1 MTVHGGHLGGARPGI
16 AAESGNISP
25 LVFEISGMDCA
36 DCARGIE
43 RTVRHVPGVASST
56 VSFGTARLR
65 VLADEETD
73 PATLSGHVVRAV
85 GEAGYGARILQEP
98 ATATPVPPWW
108 RAWLGNTRLRAAA
121 AAGVLIVL
129 AWLLGRLSA
138 VASVP
143 SLLSLLG
150 YQTEKISL
158 LPLLGYAG
166 AVLIGGAQ
174 IARSGFRALVRSHT
188 LDINL
193 LMTVAVL
200 GAIAINEWAEAAAV
214 VFLFGLGEGLEGLTV
229 DRARNSIRSLLHLTP
244 LEAVRKSPGGPERV
258 AVEDLELHDIVI
270 VRPGERIPADG
281 LVVTG
286 GSSVDQAAIT
296 GESMPVA
303 KTAGSDVYA
312 GTINGR
318 GYLEVEVRHR
328 AADATL
334 ARIGRLIEEAQEQR
348 APTERFVDRFARY
361 YTPVVFAAAVLVAL
375 VPPLTGQPLLPWL
388 YRALVLLV
396 VSCPCAL
403 VISTPVAIVAAL
415 GRAAAFGV
423 LIKGGEH
430 LEQAGS
436 IRVVAFDKTG
446 TLTAGRPEV
455 VAVRTVSGYEPE
467 ELIALAAVI
476 EERSEHPLAAAVLHR
491 REHEVAMG
499 ACDVHGDHAHDHDAD
514 HIHLYPHDESEAEL
528 AAREVS
534 DFEAITGLGARASLD
549 GHACYVGSLSLFD
562 ELGVNTHELRGT
574 VEQWQDEGRTVL
586 LVGGDTEVYGA
597 IAVADRPRPF
607 AREALQQLRQAGVHR
622 ITMLTGDNERTARS
636 VARELG
642 VDEHRA
648 GLLPEQKVG
657 AVRELIAA
665 YGRVAMVGDGVNDAP
680 ALATAT
686 IGVAM
691 GAAGSDTAIET
702 ADIAL
707 MGDDLGK
714 LAFVIGLSR
723 RALRIIRA
731 NIAFALAVKALVI
744 GLTLLGLTSLWLAIL
759 ADTGA
764 TLLVVANSMRLLRY
778 QPLSGSDSLPDQCV
792 AATEPEAATVSE
804 S

>member
-1 MTVHGGHLGGARPGI
+1 MTERDRHPSGAS
-16 AAESGNISP
+16 ADNQAELSNGVP
-25 LVFEISGMDCA
+25 LVFDLSGMDCA
-36 DCARGIE
+36 ECARGIE
-43 RTVRHVPGVASST
+43 RTVREIPGVASTT
-56 VSFGTARLR
+56 VSFGTAKLR
-65 VLADEETD
+65 VVASDDTD
-73 PATLSGHVVRAV
+73 AVTLSSDVVRAV
-85 GEAGYGARILQEP
+85 GDAGYGARIP
-98 ATATPVPPWW
+98 TARDAAMPVPPWW
-108 RAWLGNTRLRAAA
+108 RAWMGNARLRAAA

-129 AWLLGRLSA
+129 AWLLGRLPA

-150 YQTEKISL
+150 YQTEEISL
-158 LPLLGYAG
+158 LPLLGYAA
-166 AVLIGGAQ
+166 AVLVGGAQ
-174 IARSGFRALVRSHT
+174 IARSGFRTLVRSHT

-193 LMTVAVL
+193 LMTVAVV

-244 LEAVRKSPGGPERV
+244 LEAVRKGHRGPEQV
-258 AVEDLELHDIVI
+258 AVEDLEPHDIVI

-286 GSSVDQAAIT
+286 ASSVDQAAIT
-296 GESMPVA
+296 GESMPVT
-303 KTAGSDVYA
+303 KVAGSDVYA
-312 GTINGR
+312 GTMNGR
-318 GYLEVEVRHR
+318 GYLEVVVRHR
-328 AADATL
+328 AEDATL

-348 APTERFVDRFARY
+348 APTERFVDRFSRY
-361 YTPVVFAAAVLVAL
+361 YTPAVFAAAVLVAL

-415 GRAAAFGV
+415 GRASAFGV

-430 LEQAGS
+430 LEQAGG
-436 IRVVAFDKTG
+436 IRAVAFDKTG
-446 TLTAGRPEV
+446 TLTIGRPEV
-455 VAVRTVSGYEPE
+455 VAVRTVGGYEPE

-491 REHEVAMG
+491 REHEMAVG
-499 ACDVHGDHAHDHDAD
+499 ACDVHGAHAHDHDAE
-514 HIHLYPHDESEAEL
+514 HIHLYPHDESEADL
-528 AAREVS
+528 SAREVS
-534 DFEAITGLGARASLD
+534 DFEAITGRGARASLD
-549 GHACYVGSLSLFD
+549 GRTCYVGSPRLFD
-562 ELGVNTHELRGT
+562 EMGVNTGELRGT

-597 IAVADRPRPF
+597 IAVADRPRPH
-607 AREALQQLRQAGVHR
+607 AREALQRLRQAGVRR

-642 VDEHRA
+642 VDEYRA

-657 AVRELIAA
+657 AVRELLAA
-665 YGRVAMVGDGVNDAP
+665 RGRVAMVGDGVNDAP

-686 IGVAM
+686 VGVAM

-707 MGDDLGK
+707 MGDDLGR

-744 GLTLLGLTSLWLAIL
+744 GLTFLGLTSLWLAIL

-778 QPLSGSDSLPDQCV
+778 QPWDGSDGPVTTGV
-792 AATEPEAATVSE
+792 AAAKSEAGTAAV
-804 S
+804 

>member
-1 MTVHGGHLGGARPGI
+1 MTERDRHPSGASADNR
-16 AAESGNISP
+16 AELNNGVP
-25 LVFEISGMDCA
+25 LVFDLSGMDCA

-43 RTVRHVPGVASST
+43 RTVREIPGVASTT
-56 VSFGTARLR
+56 VSFGTAKLR
-65 VLADEETD
+65 VVASDDTD
-73 PATLSGHVVRAV
+73 AVTLSGDVVRAV
-85 GEAGYGARILQEP
+85 GDAGYGARIP
-98 ATATPVPPWW
+98 TARDAAMPVPPWW
-108 RAWLGNTRLRAAA
+108 RAWMGNARLRAAA

-129 AWLLGRLSA
+129 AWLLGRLPA

-150 YQTEKISL
+150 YQTEEISL
-158 LPLLGYAG
+158 LPLLGYAA
-166 AVLIGGAQ
+166 AVLVGGAQ
-174 IARSGFRALVRSHT
+174 IARSGFRTLVRSHT

-193 LMTVAVL
+193 LMTVAVV

-244 LEAVRKSPGGPERV
+244 LEAVRKGHRGPEQV
-258 AVEDLELHDIVI
+258 AVEDLEPHDIVI

-286 GSSVDQAAIT
+286 ASSVDQAAIT
-296 GESMPVA
+296 GESMPVT
-303 KTAGSDVYA
+303 KVVGSDVYA
-312 GTINGR
+312 GTMNGR
-318 GYLEVEVRHR
+318 GYLEVVVRHR
-328 AADATL
+328 AEDATL

-348 APTERFVDRFARY
+348 APTERFVDRFSRY
-361 YTPVVFAAAVLVAL
+361 YTPAVFAAAVLVAL

-415 GRAAAFGV
+415 GRASAFGV

-430 LEQAGS
+430 LEQAGG
-436 IRVVAFDKTG
+436 IRAVAFDKTG
-446 TLTAGRPEV
+446 TLTVGRPEV
-455 VAVRTVSGYEPE
+455 VAVRTVGGYEPE

-491 REHEVAMG
+491 REHEMAVG
-499 ACDVHGDHAHDHDAD
+499 ACDVHGAHAHDHDAE
-514 HIHLYPHDESEAEL
+514 HIHLYPHDESEADL
-528 AAREVS
+528 SAREVS
-534 DFEAITGLGARASLD
+534 DFEAITGRGARASLD
-549 GHACYVGSLSLFD
+549 GRTCYVGSPRLFD
-562 ELGVNTHELRGT
+562 EMGVNTGELRGT

-597 IAVADRPRPF
+597 IAVADRPRPH
-607 AREALQQLRQAGVHR
+607 AREALQRLRQAGVRR

-642 VDEHRA
+642 VDEYRA

-657 AVRELIAA
+657 AVRELLAA
-665 YGRVAMVGDGVNDAP
+665 RGRVAMVGDGVNDAP

-686 IGVAM
+686 VGVAM

-707 MGDDLGK
+707 MGDDLGR

-744 GLTLLGLTSLWLAIL
+744 GLTFLGLTSLWLAIL

-778 QPLSGSDSLPDQCV
+778 QPWDGSDGPV
-792 AATEPEAATVSE
+792 TTGRRHRENGG
-804 S
+804 